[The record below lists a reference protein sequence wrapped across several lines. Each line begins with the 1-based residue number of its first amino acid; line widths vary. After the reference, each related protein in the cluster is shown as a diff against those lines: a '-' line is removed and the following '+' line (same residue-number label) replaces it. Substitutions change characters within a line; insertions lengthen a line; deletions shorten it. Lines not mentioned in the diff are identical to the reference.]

1 MKFDLNPTESVD
13 DLYDRKKELG
23 QLEGALKRRE
33 RLIVVYG
40 LRRVGKT
47 SLIRAML
54 NEKEFPYIFIDL
66 KEIYYEHTSVPL
78 SALAEAMAEEF
89 VKFASGLGLDPE
101 NFSGGLID
109 NSITSLLKGINEW
122 CKGKGVF
129 FVIALDEAQYL
140 RYAGRVRYDGIIAW
154 SVDNLSNIA
163 YVLTGSEIGM
173 LRDFLRYEDANA
185 PLYGRF
191 RDEIYLDR
199 FGRKESTGFLS
210 AGFKKSGVK
219 ATEAEIED
227 AVESIGGIV
236 GWLAYYGY
244 YRCALGLDHKEAV
257 AKVFE
262 EGSRILANEVGR
274 LIARSRRRYIYVLKA
289 IANGIDRWSEIKPYV
304 SAKGERVSDTI
315 LSSLLRN
322 LVKLG
327 LVEKVGETYAI
338 NDPIEA
344 RMIKKL
350 KP

>member
-1 MKFDLNPTESVD
+1 MKFDLNPTEKVEE
-13 DLYDRKKELG
+13 LYDRKKELG
-23 QLEGALKRRE
+23 QLEGALKRHE

-54 NEKEFPYIFIDL
+54 NEKEFPYLFIDI
-66 KEIYYEHTSVPL
+66 KEIYYEHASVAVSTL
-78 SALAEAMAEEF
+78 TEVIAEEF
-89 VKFASGLGLDPE
+89 VKFASGAGLDPE
-101 NFSGGLID
+101 SFSGGLVD
-109 NSITSLLKGINEW
+109 KSVTSLLKGINEW
-122 CKGKGVF
+122 CKAKGLF
-129 FVIALDEAQYL
+129 FVMAFDEAQYL
-140 RYAGRVRYDGIIAW
+140 RFGGRVRYDGIIAW
-154 SVDNLSNIA
+154 SVDNLSNIS

-173 LRDFLRYEDANA
+173 LRDFLRCEDVEA

-191 RDEIYLDR
+191 RDEICLDR
-199 FGRKESTGFLS
+199 FRKDASAEFLS
-210 AGFKKSGVK
+210 AGFKESDIG
-219 ATEAEIED
+219 ATEEEIGD
-227 AVESIGGIV
+227 AVDNLGGVV

-244 YRCALGLDHKEAV
+244 YRCSLGLNHEEAL

-262 EGSRILANEVGR
+262 EGSKILASEVGK
-274 LIARSRRRYIYVLKA
+274 LVARSRKRYVYVLKA
-289 IANGIDRWSEIKPYV
+289 IANGVDRWGEIKAYV

-327 LVEKVGETYAI
+327 LVEKAGETYSI
-338 NDPIEA
+338 PDPIEA